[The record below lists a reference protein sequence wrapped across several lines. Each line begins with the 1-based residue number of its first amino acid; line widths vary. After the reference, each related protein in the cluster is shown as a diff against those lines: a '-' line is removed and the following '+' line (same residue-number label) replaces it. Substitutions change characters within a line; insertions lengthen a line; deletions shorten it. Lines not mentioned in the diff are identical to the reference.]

1 MDSEDSFTESTW
13 GLGIH
18 DAHCHPTDTMSKAGA
33 IPTMKAESL
42 TIMGTRQSDLP
53 LVASLARDYPE
64 KVVPSFGHHPWFS
77 YLIYDDTGSSG
88 ERKVDKNEHYISVLT
103 GTPTEDLISALPAP
117 RKLSSIMVELR
128 SHLETFPKALVGEIG
143 IDRSFRIPLP
153 DNMSA
158 EGRAV
163 YASGDAEDGK
173 RLTNHRV
180 SMDHQKK
187 IFVSQL
193 RLAGELNR
201 AVSVHGVQCHG
212 ALFDIFRELW
222 RGHEVEVESRK
233 EMKRRRR
240 RVKGGV
246 EGHEYLPDV
255 ESSEDSDDEFG
266 EEVGKRQEEKKQ
278 EYTPKPYPP
287 RICLHSFSAPV
298 QTLQQYLTP
307 PSPKKRYPSKVF
319 FSFSSTINAR
329 PEKGHMEKI
338 METVKGVPEGRVLVE
353 SDLHTA
359 GEEMDAA
366 LEGAVR
372 VIAGIKGMG
381 IDECVKVLGENWREF
396 VFGDV

>member
-1 MDSEDSFTESTW
+1 MSSEDSFPESTW
-13 GLGIH
+13 DLGIH
-18 DAHCHPTDTMSKAGA
+18 DAHCHPTDAMSKAGT
-33 IPTMKAESL
+33 IPTMKAKSL

-53 LVASLARDYPE
+53 LVASLAKNYPE
-64 KVVPSFGHHPWFS
+64 KVVPSFGYHPWFS
-77 YLIYDDTGSSG
+77 YLIYDDTGPSSEMG
-88 ERKVDKNEHYISVLT
+88 VDKKQHYTAVLT
-103 GTPTEDLISALPAP
+103 GTLTEDLISALPSP
-117 RKLSSIMVELR
+117 RKLSSILTELR
-128 SHLETFPKALVGEIG
+128 SQLETFPKALVGEIG
-143 IDRSFRIPLP
+143 MDRGFRIPFP
-153 DNMSA
+153 DNTGT
-158 EGRAV
+158 EVHAV
-163 YASGDAEDGK
+163 YTPGDAEDGK
-173 RLTNHRV
+173 GLTNHRV

-187 IFVSQL
+187 VFVAQL
-193 RLAGELNR
+193 KLAGELNR

-240 RVKGGV
+240 RAKGGV

-255 ESSEDSDDEFG
+255 EDSEDSEDEFG
-266 EEVGKRQEEKKQ
+266 EVGKRQGGKKQ

-287 RICLHSFSAPV
+287 RICLHSFSAPA

-329 PEKGHMEKI
+329 PEKGHMERI
-338 METVKGVPEGRVLVE
+338 METVKEVPEDRVLVE

-359 GEEMDAA
+359 GEEMDTA

-372 VIAGIKGMG
+372 VISGIKGMG
-381 IDECVKVLGENWREF
+381 IDECVKMLGQNWREF
-396 VFGDV
+396 VFGTV

>member
-33 IPTMKAESL
+33 IPTMKAKSL

-64 KVVPSFGHHPWFS
+64 KVVPSFGYHPWFS

-88 ERKVDKNEHYISVLT
+88 EREVDKNEHYISVLT

-128 SHLETFPKALVGEIG
+128 NHLETFPKALVGEIG
-143 IDRSFRIPLP
+143 IDRGFRIPLP

-187 IFVSQL
+187 KI
-193 RLAGELNR
+193 GR
-201 AVSVHGVQCHG
+201 AHV
-212 ALFDIFRELW
+212 
-222 RGHEVEVESRK
+222 
-233 EMKRRRR
+233 
-240 RVKGGV
+240 
-246 EGHEYLPDV
+246 
-255 ESSEDSDDEFG
+255 
-266 EEVGKRQEEKKQ
+266 
-278 EYTPKPYPP
+278 
-287 RICLHSFSAPV
+287 
-298 QTLQQYLTP
+298 
-307 PSPKKRYPSKVF
+307 
-319 FSFSSTINAR
+319 
-329 PEKGHMEKI
+329 
-338 METVKGVPEGRVLVE
+338 
-353 SDLHTA
+353 
-359 GEEMDAA
+359 
-366 LEGAVR
+366 
-372 VIAGIKGMG
+372 
-381 IDECVKVLGENWREF
+381 
-396 VFGDV
+396 